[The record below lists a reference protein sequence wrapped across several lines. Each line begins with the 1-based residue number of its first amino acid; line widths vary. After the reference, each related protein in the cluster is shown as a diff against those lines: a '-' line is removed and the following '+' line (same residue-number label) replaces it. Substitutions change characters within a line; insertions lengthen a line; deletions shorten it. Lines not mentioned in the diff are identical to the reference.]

1 MKKILIIAVIVL
13 TLVSCSGHYG
23 QCNINYTV
31 VYPDTTITYDSIFNY
46 YCSSCNT
53 TERRN
58 RNIPITSSWRGTNYI
73 LLGDNEFVRTTCSI
87 RINSY
92 KTIYKEN

>member
-1 MKKILIIAVIVL
+1 MKKILIIAIVVL

-31 VYPDTTITYDSIFNY
+31 IYPDTTITYDSIFNY
-46 YCSSCNT
+46 CNT
-53 TERRN
+53 TTRKN
-58 RNIPITSSWRGTNYI
+58 RDIPITSSYRGTNYI
-73 LLGDNEFVRTTCSI
+73 LLGDNEFVRTTCPI

>member
-1 MKKILIIAVIVL
+1 
-13 TLVSCSGHYG
+13 
-23 QCNINYTV
+23 V

-46 YCSSCNT
+46 SNT
-53 TERRN
+53 TTRKN
-58 RNIPITSSWRGTNYI
+58 RDIPITSSWRGTNYI
-73 LLGDNEFVRTTCSI
+73 LLGDNEFVRTTCPI